1 MPRARSIRR
10 AVLIAVFAALA
21 ATLAACGGGSSGS
34 NSATGAM
41 TADGG
46 GSSAL
51 DLQRTMVQVIGKV
64 SPSVVNIETSQG
76 QGSGI
81 VFDTRSDIVTNAHVV
96 AGETRFR
103 VTTASGHNSTGTL
116 LGTFAREDLAVVRAP
131 GVDVAPASFGRS
143 AQLQVG
149 DIVLAIGNPLGLHSS
164 VTDGIVSA
172 LGRDVQE
179 SSGIVLPDAIQTSAP
194 INPGNSGGAL
204 VDLAGRVVGI
214 PTLAATSPRLGGQA
228 VGIGFAIPSDTAD
241 HIARQLIEHGR
252 ATGATTTAAPAAI
265 TG

>member
-1 MPRARSIRR
+1 MARARWIRR
-10 AVLIAVFAALA
+10 AVLAAVVAALA
-21 ATLAACGGGSSGS
+21 GSFAACGGGSSSGS
-34 NSATGAM
+34 TGTKTTIAS
-41 TADGG
+41 GG
-46 GSSAL
+46 AL

-76 QGSGI
+76 QGSGV
-81 VFDTRSDIVTNAHVV
+81 VFDGHGDIVTNAHVV
-96 AGETRFR
+96 AGGTRFR

-116 LGTFAREDLAVVRAP
+116 VGAFAREDLAVVRAP
-131 GVDVAPASFGRS
+131 GVDVAPATFGRS
-143 AQLQVG
+143 AALRVG

-179 SSGIVLPDAIQTSAP
+179 ASGIVLPDAIQTSAP

-204 VDLAGRVVGI
+204 VDLDGRVVGI

-228 VGIGFAIPSDTAD
+228 VGIGFAIPSDTAGD
-241 HIARQLIEHGR
+241 VARQLIEHGHA
-252 ATGATTTAAPAAI
+252 ATSQGGTP
-265 TG
+265 TGTSG